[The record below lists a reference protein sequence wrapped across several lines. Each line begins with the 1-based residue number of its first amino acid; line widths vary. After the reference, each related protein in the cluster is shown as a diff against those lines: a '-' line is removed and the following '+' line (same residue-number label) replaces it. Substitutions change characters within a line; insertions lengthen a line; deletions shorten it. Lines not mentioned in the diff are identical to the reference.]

1 MPEAATKADK
11 IQAWIG
17 ALDAQ
22 RAALGDAVVEPALTA
37 LRQQLSDL
45 AAAAEKR
52 TREDERKIV
61 TVVFADIS
69 GSTALSEKK
78 DPQEVRALMNA
89 CFESLVSIVQKYEGT
104 IEKFIGDES
113 MALFG
118 APVAHEGGPE
128 RAAQEMI
135 DAIAAVNQKH
145 RHRAGLAWQINLI
158 LLMLPLKQRWGSGGA
173 LEVLLQCCTGRSS
186 AGTGL
191 ALPRRAGHRSLSIEG
206 NAITTYIIR

>member
-1 MPEAATKADK
+1 MPEAATEADK
-11 IQAWIG
+11 IQPWIG

-22 RAALGDAVVEPALTA
+22 RAALGDAVVEPALAA

-118 APVAHEGGPE
+118 APVAHEDRPE
-128 RAAQEMI
+128 RALHAALEMM

-145 RHRAGLAWQINLI
+145 RHRAALVNRRQHRAGDRRRN
-158 LLMLPLKQRWGSGGA
+158 RSGK
-173 LEVLLQCCTGRSS
+173 
-186 AGTGL
+186 
-191 ALPRRAGHRSLSIEG
+191 PRRWLRVIVKGFREL
-206 NAITTYIIR
+206 IRL